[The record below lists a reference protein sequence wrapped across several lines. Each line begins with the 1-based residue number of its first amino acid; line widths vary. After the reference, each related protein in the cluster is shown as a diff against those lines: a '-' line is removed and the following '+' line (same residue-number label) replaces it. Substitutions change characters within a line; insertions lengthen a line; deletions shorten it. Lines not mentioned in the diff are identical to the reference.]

1 MKETDLIVC
10 KFLFKEFGLT
20 AFQGDEFSY
29 SPITNTVFFAYEALE
44 DSALYFMNHFQ
55 SVAPDIECDFF
66 LASLL
71 HEVGHHFTLDNFSP
85 KEISD
90 YYDDVENIRA
100 YMEDKDGDKETAD
113 YAYFDLP
120 VEKAAT
126 QWAIDYIRNNVEKIA
141 DFWSKFLEAR
151 VQEEVM

>member
-1 MKETDLIVC
+1 MEKTSLVVC

-20 AFQGDEFSY
+20 AFQGEEFSY
-29 SPITNTVFFAYEALE
+29 SPITNSVFFAYEALE

-55 SVAPDIECDFF
+55 SMAPDIECDFF

-71 HEVGHHFTLDNFSP
+71 HEVGHHFTLNNFSS

-90 YYDDVENIRA
+90 YYDDTESIRA
-100 YMEDKDGDKETAD
+100 YLEDEDGDKETGN

>member
-1 MKETDLIVC
+1 MKKTDLIVC
-10 KFLFKEFGLT
+10 KFLFEEFGLK
-20 AFQGDEFSY
+20 GVKGEEFEY
-29 SPITNTVFFAYEALE
+29 SPISNTVFFAYEALE
-44 DSALYFMNHFQ
+44 DGALYFMSHFQ
-55 SVAPDIECDFF
+55 SVAPDIQCDYF

-71 HEVGHHFTLDNFSP
+71 HEVGHHFTLDNFSY
-85 KEISD
+85 EEMSD
-90 YYDDVENIRA
+90 YYDETDTIRA
-100 YMEDKDGDKETAD
+100 YLREGGDKETAN

-120 VEKAAT
+120 VERAAT